1 MEVAFSPSSNQP
13 SAVPGARDMASFR
26 KFLIAAALTGAPLAS
41 LPALVPTQVDQSAV
55 ARSEAEREYQDAL
68 RSLREAILPA
78 GERDENWDVGGADIE
93 KAIRDLGVDKF
104 YLLRTGSPDG
114 AALVTVVTDRP
125 ISDFA
130 QREWR
135 VVDTYGSADAVL
147 ENPGLTFGYL
157 SPRYVLGGRTNN
169 RRVGSAACAD
179 GISHA
184 ILYEV
189 PGAPESAEDK
199 DLPEFFKA
207 MMLAIEGQTLCSRAD
222 GDASKGWSMR
232 QYFPDGRLV
241 LNPDRSI
248 PSDRITIV
256 PAAPVGT
263 LIKPPLPPAPAT
275 PQP

>member
-1 MEVAFSPSSNQP
+1 MSRSRNT
-13 SAVPGARDMASFR
+13 
-26 KFLIAAALTGAPLAS
+26 LIALAIFGAPLAPS
-41 LPALVPTQVDQSAV
+41 AAFVPTIADQPAPSQPWP
-55 ARSEAEREYQDAL
+55 EREDQDSL
-68 RSLREAILPA
+68 RSLREAIFPA

-93 KAIRDLGVDKF
+93 KDLRDLGVDRF
-104 YLLRTGSPDG
+104 YLLQTGSPDG
-114 AALVTVVTDRP
+114 ATLVTIVTDRP

-135 VVDTYGSADAVL
+135 VVDTYGSADAFL
-147 ENPGLTFGYL
+147 GNPGLTFGYL
-157 SPRYVLGGRTNN
+157 SPRYILAGRTNN
-169 RRVGSAACAD
+169 RRVRSVSCAD

-189 PGAPESAEDK
+189 PGASESADDK
-199 DLPEFFKA
+199 ELPEFFRA

-222 GDASKGWSMR
+222 GDSSKGWSIR
-232 QYFPDGRLV
+232 QYFPDGRRL

-248 PSDRITIV
+248 SSDRVTTV

-263 LIKPPLPPAPAT
+263 LIKPPSPPAPVT